1 MKSLLLLLFL
11 AFPAWAHESGRLA
24 ADSRTDVTARG
35 HSILVDYRILLRGPA
50 AEAEWSEL
58 DRDHDGKLAQAELD
72 TYQQA
77 ESKFLDGAVTLNGG
91 PTPAGTFRVEGD
103 SRQLALLRS
112 WEWKSDGGNSRL
124 VHVGAQF
131 LSGKHHYHLQLE
143 APGQARFETNELP
156 VLTWQNLPPG
166 QAWSGDWDW
175 DNSRGE
181 LDQLL
186 EGKTLWAA
194 LLLAFGLGAVHALTP
209 GHGKT
214 IVGAYLIGSR
224 GTIPQAILLGIVV
237 TVTHTFSVILLG
249 LACLFFFQKYLPPTL
264 IPWIGVVSGFLMT
277 LLGLTLLSGQVPSFI
292 HHHHEDEDGHHHHHG
307 HHHHGHHHH
316 HHMPEKLTLGG
327 LISLGITGGMVPCPE
342 ALAVLLTAL
351 ALNKLVLGLMILLAF
366 SSGLA
371 AVLVAIGIV
380 MVSAA
385 RRLERRYPSKGLIS
399 RLSDFSYAVMII
411 MGMVIAVRSYLN
423 TL

>member
-1 MKSLLLLLFL
+1 MKFLLFLLLLT
-11 AFPAWAHESGRLA
+11 FPALAHESGRLA
-24 ADSRTDVTARG
+24 ADSRTEIKAGAQSVV
-35 HSILVDYRILLRGPA
+35 VDFWILLKGPA
-50 AEAEWSEL
+50 AQAEWAEL
-58 DRDHDGKLAQAELD
+58 DRDGDGKLSGAELAA
-72 TYQQA
+72 YHQA
-77 ESKFLDGAVTLNGG
+77 ESQLLDGLRDSS
-91 PTPAGTFRVEGD
+91 GTFTVEGD
-103 SRQLALLRS
+103 AGNLALHRS
-112 WEWKSDGGNSRL
+112 WEWPTAGPQTL
-124 VHVGAQF
+124 VHSGLQY
-131 LSGKHHYHLQLE
+131 LSGKHHVSLKLAAGGKADFKPPSLSWEQGGGP
-143 APGQARFETNELP
+143 AWTGQ
-156 VLTWQNLPPG
+156 
-166 QAWSGDWDW
+166 WDW

-194 LLLAFGLGAVHALTP
+194 LLIAFGLGAIHALTP

-224 GTIPQAILLGIVV
+224 GTIPQAILLGVVV
-237 TVTHTFSVILLG
+237 TITHTFSVILLG

-292 HHHHEDEDGHHHHHG
+292 HHHHDDEDGHHHHHHG
-307 HHHHGHHHH
+307 HHHHH

-351 ALNKLVLGLMILLAF
+351 ALNKLVLGLFILLAF

-385 RRLERRYPSKGLIS
+385 RLLERRYPSKGMIA
-399 RLSDFSYAVMII
+399 RLSDFSYATMII
-411 MGMVIAVRSYLN
+411 MGMVIAIRSYLN

>member
-1 MKSLLLLLFL
+1 MKLLIAFLLLLT
-11 AFPAWAHESGRLA
+11 PAWAHESGRLA
-24 ADSRTDVTARG
+24 ADSRTDIKAGSGTVG
-35 HSILVDYRILLRGPA
+35 VDYRILLQGPA
-50 AEAEWSEL
+50 AKAEWDEL
-58 DRDHDGKLAQAELD
+58 DRDHDGKLSEAELSA
-72 TYQQA
+72 YHQA
-77 ESKFLDGAVTLNGG
+77 ESKFLDGAFTLQGA
-91 PTPAGTFRVEGD
+91 PASGDFSVEGD
-103 SRQLALLRS
+103 AGSLALHRS
-112 WEWKSDGGNSRL
+112 WEWKAATGQNVL
-124 VHVGAQF
+124 VHAGAQA
-131 LSGKHHYHLQLE
+131 LSGKHSYHLELA
-143 APGQARFETNELP
+143 APGNAQFEVRQEIPTLS
-156 VLTWQNLPPG
+156 WQNEPAG
-166 QAWSGDWDW
+166 QAWTGQWNW

-224 GTIPQAILLGIVV
+224 GTIPQAILLGVVV
-237 TVTHTFSVILLG
+237 TITHTFSVILLG

-292 HHHHEDEDGHHHHHG
+292 HHHHDDEDGHHH

-316 HHMPEKLTLGG
+316 HHHHLPEKLTLGG

-351 ALNKLVLGLMILLAF
+351 ALNKLVLGLLILLAF

-385 RRLERRYPSKGLIS
+385 RLLERRYPSKGMIS
-399 RLSDFSYAVMII
+399 RLSDLSYAVMIV
-411 MGMVIAVRSYLN
+411 MGMVIAIRSYLN

>member
-1 MKSLLLLLFL
+1 MKLIFFLLLLT
-11 AFPAWAHESGRLA
+11 FPAWAHESGTLA
-24 ADSRTDVTARG
+24 ADSSMEVKANA
-35 HSILVDYRILLRGPA
+35 SSVVVDYRILLQGPA
-50 AEAEWSEL
+50 AKAEWDEL
-58 DRDHDGKLAQAELD
+58 DRDHDGKLSPSEQAA
-72 TYQQA
+72 YHQA
-77 ESKFLDGAVTLNGG
+77 ESKFLDGAVTVQQSS
-91 PTPAGTFRVEGD
+91 PISSGTFAVEGD
-103 SRQLALLRS
+103 ARSLALHRS
-112 WEWKSDGGNSRL
+112 WEWKVGTVPLRL
-124 VHVGAQF
+124 VHDGART
-131 LSGKHHYHLQLE
+131 LSGKHQYRLDLA
-143 APGQARFETNELP
+143 APGNAQFAVREELP
-156 VLTWQNLPPG
+156 SLVWQNEPAG
-166 QAWSGDWDW
+166 QAWTGHWDW

-224 GTIPQAILLGIVV
+224 GTIPQAILLGVVV
-237 TVTHTFSVILLG
+237 TITHTFSVILLG

-264 IPWIGVVSGFLMT
+264 IPWIGVASGFLMT

-292 HHHHEDEDGHHHHHG
+292 HHHHDDEDGHHHHGHSHG
-307 HHHHGHHHH
+307 HHH

-351 ALNKLVLGLMILLAF
+351 ALNKLVLGLLILLAF

-385 RRLERRYPSKGLIS
+385 RLLERRYPSKSLIA
-399 RLSDFSYAVMII
+399 RLSDLSYTVMIV
-411 MGMVIAVRSYLN
+411 MGMVIAIRSYLN